1 MSYVRTSFT
10 GEMARLLA
18 RRGSLSTRGVRAQ
31 PWWPEVVCG
40 KVEKI
45 VWVTYSMGETGEDLH
60 EFTAYDNR
68 GKVVGVHRTEQ
79 A

>member
-1 MSYVRTSFT
+1 MSYVKDSFT
-10 GEMARLLA
+10 GEKARLLA
-18 RRGSLSTRGVRAQ
+18 RRGSLSTLGIRVQ
-31 PWWPEVVCG
+31 PWWPEEICG

-45 VWVTYSMGETGEDLH
+45 VWVVYSMGEIGEDLH

-79 A
+79 L